1 MALRSKF
8 TTNHVQKHGL
18 THFLAIPLVTPTS
31 KTQLSDSFKCLWDDL
46 SAIGVPADV
55 IRPLG
60 LLNVTPDIPLS
71 LKTSEH
77 MDKATEILRKASVK
91 NIQPTIHESSTS
103 ENLSRHSSGA
113 LPTFNYD
120 SHNSMA
126 PPSVSISRLFC
137 RLDKDAKVA
146 SLNTIVYDPTHILRD
161 WSLRLAHTFRAAGL
175 SPKRHAPRTRYIGA
189 ALENPFGFSD
199 ATICLLKIP
208 RSTEVIPC
216 KWNPGRFTS
225 PRLYSFDAR
234 GLLERY
240 KNHVWIENAPLERV
254 SICKIGLQRLGVK
267 ELPEVVSVP
276 LY

>member
-8 TTNHVQKHGL
+8 TQNFAQKHGL

-46 SAIGVPADV
+46 AAIGVPTDA

-60 LLNVTPDIPLS
+60 LLHVTLNIALS
-71 LKTSEH
+71 LKTSER
-77 MDKATEILRKASVK
+77 MEKATEVLRKASVK

-120 SHNSMA
+120 NHNSMA
-126 PPSVSISRLFC
+126 PPNVSISRLFC
-137 RLDKDAKVA
+137 RLDKDAKVG

-161 WSLRLAHTFRAAGL
+161 WKLRLAHTFRAAGL
-175 SPKRHAPRTRYIGA
+175 SPKQYAPRTCYMRA
-189 ALENPFGFSD
+189 TLETPFNSSD
-199 ATICLLKIP
+199 ATICLVKIP
-208 RSTEVIPC
+208 HSTEVIPC
-216 KWNPGRFTS
+216 KWDPGKLRGL
-225 PRLYSFDAR
+225 RLNAFDAR

-240 KNHVWIENAPLERV
+240 KDHVWIGNAPLERV
-254 SICKIGLQRLGVK
+254 SICKMGFHRLGAK
-267 ELPEVVSVP
+267 ELPEVFSVP